1 MSKLMTPDEMHSVV
15 DKLQPEAQRQALEAL
30 ALEDRMSAETL
41 KSWMAQRV
49 GLRELHRAVLDEPI
63 PATLHQ
69 AAERVSALQQHLN
82 RGWHQAGIAAGVML
96 AFGVGWVSHG
106 ELVSSQSG
114 SALLAKGS
122 AQHEF
127 VRQASFAHA
136 VYLPEKRHPVEVSA
150 AEQDHLVQWLSKRL
164 GKPLKVPNLS
174 AQGYELVGGR
184 LLPGE
189 LGARAQFMFQD
200 AQGQRITLYLGAID
214 QKFDKLEQGETRF
227 RYESEGPVPS
237 FYWFDQG
244 FGYALAGQI
253 PREKLIAL
261 ATLVYQQL

>member
-1 MSKLMTPDEMHSVV
+1 MTNLMTPDEMHSLV
-15 DKLQPEAQRQALEAL
+15 DKLQPEAQQQALEAL
-30 ALEDRMSAETL
+30 ALKDHVAADTL
-41 KSWMAQRV
+41 KSWLTQRV
-49 GLRELHRAVLDEPI
+49 GLRELHKNVLDEPI
-63 PATLHQ
+63 PATLRQ
-69 AAERVSALQQHLN
+69 AAERVSALQQQLDN
-82 RGWHQAGIAAGVML
+82 GWHQAGIAAGVML

-106 ELVSSQSG
+106 ELVSSQTASI
-114 SALLAKGS
+114 LLAKGS

-136 VYLPEKRHPVEVSA
+136 VYMPEKRHPVEVSA

-164 GKPLKVPNLS
+164 GKPLKVPILS

-214 QKFDKLEQGETRF
+214 QKSDKVDQGETRF
-227 RYESEGPVPS
+227 RYESDGPVPS